1 MVFIFPAVKIWNL
14 TVLSQMFVWATF
26 SNAHLRKVRTDCAA
40 VNTNQARVK
49 VNVQDF
55 CNSFHKTGLTS
66 IPGYRLYWPRFSMV
80 FFTPYR
86 RISEY
91 VNCPSTPC
99 RRQRREELELIF
111 LLNLGTNGGE
121 WSASRRGHALPP
133 GKDSRFPLDRRLGV
147 SQSWS
152 GHTGSWSSFQLI
164 PY

>member
-1 MVFIFPAVKIWNL
+1 
-14 TVLSQMFVWATF
+14 
-26 SNAHLRKVRTDCAA
+26 
-40 VNTNQARVK
+40 
-49 VNVQDF
+49 
-55 CNSFHKTGLTS
+55 
-66 IPGYRLYWPRFSMV
+66 MV

-99 RRQRREELELIF
+99 RRQRREELELLF

-121 WSASRRGHALPP
+121 WSALRPGHALPP

-152 GHTGSWSSFQLI
+152 GHTGSKSLLLTNHDHLSSSFHIRNYLTYAVGTPSLTTQE
-164 PY
+164 